1 MTYVKKIG
9 KALFLNVIEVIIFLF
24 ILTLLYHF
32 NYLDDRH
39 YSFYKLCILLG
50 SIFIN
55 SVLIGRK
62 TLKKGYL
69 EGIKYG
75 FLILILFLVPC
86 IYFSKFRLSVII
98 FYGLIIMTSVI
109 GSIIGISTKKKRN

>member
-50 SIFIN
+50 SIFI
-55 SVLIGRK
+55 IGRK